1 MDAVIGEW
9 VNLILR
15 WLHVVA
21 AMAWIGSSFFFM
33 HLDASLR
40 PAAGIP
46 PGKGGA
52 AWQVHGGG
60 FYEMRKFLVAPAALP
75 EELTWHKWQ
84 AYMTWLSGFFLLGW
98 IYYGQ
103 SSLYL
108 IDPAV
113 RVISPWLASAIGV
126 GSLLAGWALYDAL
139 CKSRLGENAVLLA
152 SVVFAAVVL
161 ASWGY
166 ALVFSGRGAL
176 VHAGALMATM
186 MAGNVAMIII
196 PNQRKVVAALQAGRE
211 PDAKYGKQGKQRS
224 THNNYLTLPVVL
236 LMLANH
242 YPLTQTSWQI
252 PIFVALVT
260 VAGAVIRHFYNVRH
274 QDHAKSPWWCWGVAA
289 ACLVAAMLLT
299 AVAAPGGSLLR
310 ASAPSPAVTTAG
322 LAQEAVQIVTGRCS
336 MCHAREPVWEG
347 IRVAPK
353 NVLLEDSAGIRRQ
366 AEAIRLHAVLTHAMP
381 PGNITEMTLEERQV
395 VAAWLRAGAP

>member
-9 VNLILR
+9 VSLILR

-40 PAAGIP
+40 PAADIP
-46 PGKGGA
+46 AGKGGA

-113 RVISPWLASAIGV
+113 RVMSPWLASAIGI
-126 GSLLAGWALYDAL
+126 GSLVAGWALYDAL

-176 VHAGALMATM
+176 LHAGALMATM

-274 QDHAKSPWWCWGVAA
+274 QDHSKSPWWCWGVAA
-289 ACLVAAMLLT
+289 TCLVAAMLLT

-310 ASAPSPAVTTAG
+310 VSAPSPAVATAG
-322 LAQEAVQIVTGRCS
+322 LAAEAVQIVTGRCS
-336 MCHAREPVWEG
+336 MCHAREPVWDG

-353 NVLLEDSAGIRRQ
+353 NVLLEDPAGIRRQ